1 MISKHRVSSMLVV
14 LLLAGCATPFP
25 VEGPICVPLR
35 DFVLEPL
42 SVDQQLTIKRISPS
56 LLGQVA
62 GNDASLKG
70 HIRLLEAVIRAH
82 DEPLGDCD

>member
-1 MISKHRVSSMLVV
+1 MTSNLLSMVILVV
-14 LLLAGCATPFP
+14 MLSGCGASMP
-25 VEGPICVPLR
+25 VEPPLCVPIR

-42 SVDQQLTIKRISPS
+42 SVEQQLAIKRLSPS

-62 GNDASLKG
+62 GNDVSLKG

-82 DEPLGDCD
+82 DEPLDNCD